1 MKKKNP
7 SWDRAAWQSD
17 YPAVQ
22 RGRSIPGE
30 GFYPRYFSKS
40 EVRVP

>member
-7 SWDRAAWQSD
+7 PWDSAAWQSD
-17 YPAVQ
+17 CPAVQ
-22 RGRSIPGE
+22 RGCSTPG